1 MGCLP
6 YAKNDGHPSC
16 DRPPPPS
23 LGTTGLRIAPTHPID
38 SSPDCGDESRHPI
51 VSVFTRPVW
60 PCRRNRYRHHE
71 PPARATRQHA
81 ARCKRHAKAARQ
93 VARRRTAGR
102 AAQAR
107 PRRCAPGARHSP
119 AGHGRPGC
127 RRPPPAP
134 HPPGI
139 GRRRQAGAADR
150 VLGEPRC
157 TGGLCRAAAPE
168 PVEVAQAR
176 GTDAVH
182 PVHGPQQGPGRCRG
196 LHARQAAAGVPPGED
211 GPCGGDAGR
220 ARRAG
225 PARRCGQGRVRP
237 ARSAGGAGHR
247 RPRLRHQ
254 AGAREGPRQVP
265 RPGRGTARQAQA
277 GSRKPPAKTASPRCG
292 RASRRRRHR
301 SRWL

>member
-1 MGCLP
+1 MRASAAGPFRRLTKSIDATNASAKPGARITKGPMGCLP

-127 RRPPPAP
+127 RRPPPARTRP
-134 HPPGI
+134 
-139 GRRRQAGAADR
+139 ASA
-150 VLGEPRC
+150 
-157 TGGLCRAAAPE
+157 
-168 PVEVAQAR
+168 
-176 GTDAVH
+176 DAV
-182 PVHGPQQGPGRCRG
+182 
-196 LHARQAAAGVPPGED
+196 
-211 GPCGGDAGR
+211 
-220 ARRAG
+220 RRALLT
-225 PARRCGQGRVRP
+225 AFW
-237 ARSAGGAGHR
+237 GATVHR
-247 RPRLRHQ
+247 RTMP
-254 AGAREGPRQVP
+254 
-265 RPGRGTARQAQA
+265 
-277 GSRKPPAKTASPRCG
+277 SS
-292 RASRRRRHR
+292 S
-301 SRWL
+301 S